1 VFTDFVI
8 LLAQGNAFA
17 TICSLVPL
25 VKKRSATIVKMDVV
39 SMGHVVVIMVGKVLV
54 ATLNNAQILA
64 VVMGHVLLDIV
75 LAIQVT

>member
-1 VFTDFVI
+1 
-8 LLAQGNAFA
+8 
-17 TICSLVPL
+17 
-25 VKKRSATIVKMDVV
+25 
-39 SMGHVVVIMVGKVLV
+39 VLV